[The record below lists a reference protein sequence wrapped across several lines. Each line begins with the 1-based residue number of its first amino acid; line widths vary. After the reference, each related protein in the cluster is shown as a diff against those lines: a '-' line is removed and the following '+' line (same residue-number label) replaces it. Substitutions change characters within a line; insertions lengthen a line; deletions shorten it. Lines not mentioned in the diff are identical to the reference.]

1 MNIVRLCT
9 CVLVYLKSFTCKL
22 TTIFLWVEMFTI
34 RKMKLQFTNEMSFK
48 VFVCWFQLSAECK
61 SIAVSYDYSNW
72 FFQIPC
78 IDSYVSFIKLFVLS
92 MCGLFETD
100 WIGACIRMDFA
111 GKVASKRIQHKHL
124 KHLEILRPTY
134 KFENYIYKFIFGMW
148 ILFWWETI
156 KFKILPDSSTNSA
169 TGEKQIYDV
178 CMVFSA
184 IKKKLC

>member
-78 IDSYVSFIKLFVLS
+78 IDSYVSFIKLFVWVCVAYLKPIELEHAFVWTLLAKWQATEFNINTWNTWKF
-92 MCGLFETD
+92 CG
-100 WIGACIRMDFA
+100 
-111 GKVASKRIQHKHL
+111 QHINL
-124 KHLEILRPTY
+124 KI
-134 KFENYIYKFIFGMW
+134 IY
-148 ILFWWETI
+148 
-156 KFKILPDSSTNSA
+156 TNSYLVCEYCFD
-169 TGEKQIYDV
+169 EKR
-178 CMVFSA
+178 
-184 IKKKLC
+184 